1 MLRLITDKQLR
12 QKLGGCSEMT
22 IWRLRRDGKLPQPKK
37 LGNRNV
43 TPETEADEA
52 IAKLLGLPHEAR
64 VIRERGECSRQPV
77 NDSVSSDVAMGMTA
91 FQRQPMD

>member
-22 IWRLRRDGKLPQPKK
+22 IWRLRRDGKLPKPRK

-43 TPETEADEA
+43 TPENDADTA
-52 IAKLLGLPHEAR
+52 IAKLLGLRLTE
-64 VIRERGECSRQPV
+64 
-77 NDSVSSDVAMGMTA
+77 
-91 FQRQPMD
+91 

>member
-22 IWRLRRDGKLPQPKK
+22 IWRLRRDGKLPSPKK

-43 TPETEADEA
+43 TPESEVDRA
-52 IAKLLGLPHEAR
+52 IAKLLGLADNQITRP
-64 VIRERGECSRQPV
+64 
-77 NDSVSSDVAMGMTA
+77 
-91 FQRQPMD
+91 